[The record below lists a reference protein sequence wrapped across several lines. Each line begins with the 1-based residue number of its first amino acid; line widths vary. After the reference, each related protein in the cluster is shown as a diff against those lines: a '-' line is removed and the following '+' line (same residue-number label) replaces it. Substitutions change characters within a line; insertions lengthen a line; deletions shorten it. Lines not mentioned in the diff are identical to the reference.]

1 MLYQLSDTTSRLEI
15 KFVRFRSK
23 YITGPIRNKLLHG
36 LHSMAR
42 SHITY
47 GGVGL
52 KLQTCI
58 RKKFGLNLSWVA
70 VYPDKYSV
78 VFLANM
84 PWSSSFKYLTTD
96 QPRPSSL
103 LSGRNTDL
111 TSKFTERL
119 CIPWSSRQRETA
131 QCGSAGLRFEI
142 ECTPVTNMRVEHW
155 DCVVSSRV
163 RDCVSQ
169 AGYHNREWRWPF

>member
-1 MLYQLSDTTSRLEI
+1 MLYQLSVTTSCLKI

-23 YITGPIRNKLLHG
+23 YITGPIWNKLLHG

-42 SHITY
+42 PQITC

-58 RKKFGLNLSWVA
+58 RKKKLGLNLSWVA
-70 VYPDKYSV
+70 VYPNKYSV

-96 QPRPSSL
+96 HPRPSSL
-103 LSGRNTDL
+103 LSGWNTDDFQIYRAPL
-111 TSKFTERL
+111 HNLIIKTKRNGTVRVGWTAVWDRMYPRNEPTCRALRL
-119 CIPWSSRQRETA
+119 CRI
-131 QCGSAGLRFEI
+131 
-142 ECTPVTNMRVEHW
+142 
-155 DCVVSSRV
+155 
-163 RDCVSQ
+163 
-169 AGYHNREWRWPF
+169 